1 MVSSAVVVSV
11 RFGFKVIGMHVYSD
25 ALAGTVVEQSI
36 AQDTVVTTGAE
47 IVLTVSDGPDP
58 SVSGTE
64 GIPPEAA

>member
-1 MVSSAVVVSV
+1 MCPAHGVGVTDVVQ
-11 RFGFKVIGMHVYSD
+11 HE
-25 ALAGTVVEQSI
+25 GTVVEQSI
-36 AQDTVVTTGAE
+36 AQDTVITTGAE